1 MIRHLAYA
9 FAAISA
15 STAAHA
21 EAPEN
26 VVSARVELWNGLHVG
41 MSRKEVAARHPEAKI
56 ILGASCRAQFKPV
69 FQYGELRAV
78 RIVQYLDHND
88 CGREVYA
95 ALMRKYGVPAG
106 HDSAGYLDLS
116 GFGNSYDFYWYHEGR
131 AIKLRLL
138 QSGRFGELS
147 YALDPAAGA
156 EIEF

>member
-1 MIRHLAYA
+1 MIRYLVHALIAV
-9 FAAISA
+9 SA
-15 STAAHA
+15 TATSHV
-21 EAPEN
+21 EVPEI

-41 MSRKEVAARHPEAKI
+41 MSREEVAARHPETKI

-78 RIVQYLDHND
+78 RIIQYLDHND

-95 ALMRKYGVPAG
+95 ALMRKYGLPTG
-106 HDSAGYLDLS
+106 QGSAGYLDLN
-116 GFGNSYDFYWYHEGR
+116 GFGSSYDFYWYHEGR

-147 YALDPAAGA
+147 YAPDFGNV
-156 EIEF
+156 

>member
-1 MIRHLAYA
+1 MIRYL
-9 FAAISA
+9 
-15 STAAHA
+15 AHA
-21 EAPEN
+21 LIAVSATATSHVEVPEI

-41 MSRKEVAARHPEAKI
+41 MSREEVAARHPETKI

-78 RIVQYLDHND
+78 RIIQYLDHND

-95 ALMRKYGVPAG
+95 ALMRKYGVPTG
-106 HDSAGYLDLS
+106 QGSAGYLDLN
-116 GFGNSYDFYWYHEGR
+116 GFGSSYDFYWYHEGR

-147 YALDPAAGA
+147 YAPDFGNV
-156 EIEF
+156 

>member
-1 MIRHLAYA
+1 MIRYLVHAL
-9 FAAISA
+9 IVVSA
-15 STAAHA
+15 TATSHV
-21 EAPEN
+21 EVPEI

-41 MSRKEVAARHPEAKI
+41 MSREEVAARHPETKI

-78 RIVQYLDHND
+78 RIIQYLDHND

-95 ALMRKYGVPAG
+95 ALMRKYGVPTG
-106 HDSAGYLDLS
+106 QGSAGYLDLN
-116 GFGNSYDFYWYHEGR
+116 GFGSSYDFYWYHEGR

-147 YALDPAAGA
+147 YAPDFGNV
-156 EIEF
+156 